1 MSKIIKLVCAGFGGQ
16 GVLTIGQM
24 VALMGM
30 EKDYLVSWM
39 PSYGPEMRGGTANCH
54 VVISEKLQQSP
65 IISNDM
71 THLLAMNQLAY
82 DKFASQ
88 LTEDGWLVSNQAL
101 VEASLSQGHIQL
113 DFSKIASEVKN
124 PKVANMAAFGA
135 LITTLDMFSVADGEA
150 AIRARFKDID
160 KAFLADNLKAYYLAI
175 EQAQA
180 LEA

>member
-82 DKFASQ
+82 DKFAPQ
-88 LTEDGWLVSNQAL
+88 LMESGWLISNQAL
-101 VEASLSQGHIQL
+101 VEVDAKQSQIQM
-113 DFSKIASEVKN
+113 DFSEIASEVKN

-135 LITTLDMFSVADGEA
+135 LITTLDLFTPADGEA
-150 AIRARFKDID
+150 AIRARFKNLDQV
-160 KAFLADNLKAYYLAI
+160 LLEDNLKAYYLAI

-180 LEA
+180 KEA

>member
-1 MSKIIKLVCAGFGGQ
+1 MTEEIIIAGFGGQ
-16 GVLTIGQM
+16 GVLSMGKILAYSGLMQGQE
-24 VALMGM
+24 VA
-30 EKDYLVSWM
+30 WM